1 MRIVQLANL
10 VTPSSGG
17 LRVVMEELGA
27 GYLAAGH
34 DRVVVTPGPKPSET
48 VDPDGTL
55 RITLPGAPLPA
66 SGGYRLLLSRKSV
79 ATTLTTLRPDAL
91 EVSDRST
98 LAWTVPWARDR
109 GIATTMLVH
118 ERLDHALATF
128 GGFRPATDRA
138 ARLADRRLARTIGE
152 VIVPS
157 RFAAQPYPSGTARVV
172 PWGVD
177 LDRFHPRLREPSP
190 QRDRIH
196 LIMVGRLSREKR
208 PELALQTLRELLAQG
223 VDCHLDVLGD
233 GPQRVTLQRS
243 ARGLPVR
250 FLGQL
255 PRTQVAHHLAA
266 ADVALAPC
274 PAETF
279 GLAALEALASG
290 TPIVVPTS
298 GALPELL
305 GLPAGHSA
313 LTPAGAAASP
323 QRFAF
328 AFAVRR
334 LHGIDEAARRE
345 AARRRALHYPWTRAQ
360 EALLAQHTRGRGLA
374 PAA

>member
-10 VTPSSGG
+10 VTPTSGG

-27 GYLAAGH
+27 GYVAAGH
-34 DRVVVTPGPKPSET
+34 DRVVVTPGPQPSET
-48 VDPDGTL
+48 VESDGTL
-55 RITLPGAPLPA
+55 RITLPGVPLPS
-66 SGGYRLLLSRKSV
+66 SGGYRLLLGRKAV

-91 EVSDRST
+91 EVSDRFS
-98 LAWTVPWARDR
+98 LAWTVPWARER
-109 GIATTMLVH
+109 GITTTLLVH
-118 ERLDHALATF
+118 ERLDHALATW
-128 GGFRPATDRA
+128 GRIRPVTDRTA
-138 ARLADRRLARTIGE
+138 QLAEQHLKRTAGE
-152 VIVPS
+152 VVVPS
-157 RFAAQPYPSGTARVV
+157 RFAAQPYPTGTARVV

-177 LDRFHPRLREPSP
+177 LDRFHPRLRAPSLP
-190 QRDRIH
+190 RDHIR
-196 LIMVGRLSREKR
+196 LIMVGRLSREKH
-208 PELALQTLRELLAQG
+208 PELVLRTLRELLAQG
-223 VDCHLDVLGD
+223 VGCHLDVLGD
-233 GPQRVTLQRS
+233 GPQRVALQRAS
-243 ARGLPVR
+243 RGLPVR

-274 PAETF
+274 PAEAF
-279 GLAALEALASG
+279 GLAALEAMACG

-305 GLPAGHSA
+305 GLPAGRSA

-334 LHGIDEAARRE
+334 LLAIDEATRRE
-345 AARRRALHYPWTRAQ
+345 AARRRALSYPWSRAQ
-360 EALLAQHTRGRGLA
+360 EALLAQHTRGRVLA

>member
-10 VTPSSGG
+10 VTPTSGG
-17 LRVVMEELGA
+17 LRVVVEELGA
-27 GYLAAGH
+27 GYVAAGH
-34 DRVVVTPGPKPSET
+34 DRVIVTPGPQPSEALEQ
-48 VDPDGTL
+48 DGTL
-55 RITLPGAPLPA
+55 RITLTGVPLPA
-66 SGGYRLLLSRKSV
+66 SGGYRLLLSRK
-79 ATTLTTLRPDAL
+79 ALTTTLTSLRPDAL
-91 EVSDRST
+91 EVSDRFS
-98 LAWTVPWARDR
+98 LAWTVPWARER
-109 GIATTMLVH
+109 GITTTLIVH
-118 ERLDHALATF
+118 ERLDHALATW
-128 GGFRPATDRA
+128 GRIRPAADRA
-138 ARLADRRLARTIGE
+138 AQLADRRLVRTVGE
-152 VIVPS
+152 VVVPS
-157 RFAAQPYPSGTARVV
+157 RFAAQPFPTGRTRVV

-177 LDRFHPRLREPSP
+177 LDRFHPRLRAPSLP
-190 QRDRIH
+190 RDHIR
-196 LIMVGRLSREKR
+196 LIMVGRLSREKQ
-208 PELALQTLRELLAQG
+208 PELALKTLRELLAQG
-223 VDCHLDVLGD
+223 VGCHLDVLGD
-233 GPQRVTLQRS
+233 GPQRVTLQRA

-255 PRTQVAHHLAA
+255 PQAQVAHHLAA

-279 GLAALEALASG
+279 GLAALEALACG

-305 GLPAGHSA
+305 GLPAGRSA

-334 LHGIDEAARRE
+334 LLAIDEATRRE
-345 AARRRALHYPWTRAQ
+345 AARRRALSYPWSRAQ
-360 EALLAQHTRGRGLA
+360 EALLTRHTRGRSLT